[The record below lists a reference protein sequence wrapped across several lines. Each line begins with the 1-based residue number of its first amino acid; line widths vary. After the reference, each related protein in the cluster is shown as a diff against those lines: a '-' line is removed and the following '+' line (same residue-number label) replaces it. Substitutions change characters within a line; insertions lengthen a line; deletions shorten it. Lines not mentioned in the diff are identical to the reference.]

1 MNYLNLYRYK
11 YDKLNEI
18 KKLLNS
24 IVRDIPTLYSKEIV
38 KINIHQLTH
47 LIDCDIKLWG
57 PIWTHNA
64 FVYESMNGIFISHI
78 HGTKKVPKSAINN
91 LILLQNNPLKN
102 IQIEFQNPNVTA
114 FYEKLQSKK
123 KQ

>member
-1 MNYLNLYRYK
+1 
-11 YDKLNEI
+11 
-18 KKLLNS
+18 
-24 IVRDIPTLYSKEIV
+24 
-38 KINIHQLTH
+38 
-47 LIDCDIKLWG
+47 
-57 PIWTHNA
+57 
-64 FVYESMNGIFISHI
+64 MNGIFISHI

>member
-1 MNYLNLYRYK
+1 LNYLNLYRYK

-64 FVYESMNGIFISHI
+64 FVY
-78 HGTKKVPKSAINN
+78 
-91 LILLQNNPLKN
+91 
-102 IQIEFQNPNVTA
+102 
-114 FYEKLQSKK
+114 
-123 KQ
+123 